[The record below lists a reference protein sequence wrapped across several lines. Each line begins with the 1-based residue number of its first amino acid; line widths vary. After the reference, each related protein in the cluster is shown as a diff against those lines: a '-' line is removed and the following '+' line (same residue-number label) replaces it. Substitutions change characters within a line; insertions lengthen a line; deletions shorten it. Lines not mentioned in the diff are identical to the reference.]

1 MYREVTIGKIIEESD
16 EVDRACG
23 RMGEEHLP
31 KKAFYAVH
39 QDKSMTSK

>member
-16 EVDRACG
+16 EVDSVG

-39 QDKSMTSK
+39 QVKSKTSK